1 MNTMAKTILDK
12 AIEAVP
18 KFGRR
23 IKLFTEKMRIA
34 QYADNSI
41 YDYRL
46 KISQAV
52 LHYQKLPEQ
61 FTQDDIEGYLSML
74 LNRDRCSKSF
84 FKHTVFG
91 LKAYYEV
98 MGYKE
103 PHGLCMP
110 KVRKQKR
117 LPRVLSQEQ
126 MARLVHE
133 SPLYAKTLLAL
144 IYDCALRVSEAC
156 RLRWED
162 ISFDRKMLF
171 VYQGKGAKDRYVPI
185 SDQMLVVLEAFRV
198 KYPSEDYVF
207 KTQGSKTAPQR
218 ITPPYVR
225 TILKQALARVALD
238 HSITIHD
245 LRHSAATH
253 LLENGENIL
262 QVQKR
267 LGHAR
272 LTTTMVYL
280 HIAKIDPVKQV
291 RMIDVLFPPNK
302 Q

>member
-1 MNTMAKTILDK
+1 MAKTILDK

-98 MGYKE
+98 MDYKE

-133 SPLYAKTLLAL
+133 SPVYAKTLLAL

-198 KYPSEDYVF
+198 KYPSED
-207 KTQGSKTAPQR
+207 
-218 ITPPYVR
+218 
-225 TILKQALARVALD
+225 
-238 HSITIHD
+238 
-245 LRHSAATH
+245 
-253 LLENGENIL
+253 
-262 QVQKR
+262 
-267 LGHAR
+267 
-272 LTTTMVYL
+272 
-280 HIAKIDPVKQV
+280 
-291 RMIDVLFPPNK
+291 
-302 Q
+302 